1 MAKTQKLQFPLD
13 LGDTYKGRI
22 EFNISTSKETG
33 TAITQSRKNSNISA
47 DEEAELTG
55 NTPSRTSESKPNR
68 TVPGDGVA
76 LYLPPGLEFKDGV
89 QFGETDL
96 GISGGFA
103 EQGASLFQALAED
116 NQSFIEGLK
125 GDVSS
130 QSGPLAKLIGA
141 EAAKLNPLKLAGA
154 VEAAQVQAGVTINPN
169 TRVLFKRVNLREFA
183 FSFKLIGR
191 NSDETEEIEK
201 IVRFFRERLYPET
214 FDVQGVGVG
223 YKFPDKFSIKISY
236 QGTEGT
242 WSPPKIKDCY
252 LRDVSTTY
260 NGSTMAFHKDGKP
273 VEIDLGLSFMES
285 AALERDDVKNGGF

>member
-1 MAKTQKLQFPLD
+1 MTQKLQFPLD

-22 EFNISTSKETG
+22 NFTLSSSKETG
-33 TAITQSRKNSNISA
+33 TANAQPRTNRDVSPEQAREHAGNSP
-47 DEEAELTG
+47 T
-55 NTPSRTSESKPNR
+55 RTSESRPNR
-68 TVPGDGVA
+68 TVPGDGVT

-103 EQGASLFQALAED
+103 EQGASLFQALSED

-125 GDVSS
+125 GDVNS

-169 TRVLFKRVNLREFA
+169 TRVLFKRVNLREFS

-201 IVRFFRERLYPET
+201 IIRFFRRQLYPST
-214 FDVQGVGVG
+214 FDVSGVGVG

-260 NGSTMAFHKDGKP
+260 NASTMAFHKDGKP

-285 AALERDDVKNGGF
+285 AALERDDIDGGF